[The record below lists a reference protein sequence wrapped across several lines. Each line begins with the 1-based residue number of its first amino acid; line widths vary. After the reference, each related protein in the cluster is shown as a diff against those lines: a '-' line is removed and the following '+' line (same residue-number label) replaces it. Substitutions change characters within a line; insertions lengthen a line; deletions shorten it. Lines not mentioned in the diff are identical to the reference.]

1 MERILVTIDLRQ
13 TDDEA
18 QAIRP
23 GSVAGSWDAL
33 YRAFQLAGRIHAHVF
48 ILVVQDMD
56 DPMDA
61 ARATVAKDA
70 VRKRLLLMIEQARLS
85 GTSVEYHI
93 VYGPYE
99 SELIRFVREK
109 RITHIIFGLPETAV
123 SAAALNPSLQ
133 GIRRAVSCNIEVV
146 RHKSS

>member
-13 TDDEA
+13 TDEA
-18 QAIRP
+18 QPIRP

-48 ILVVQDMD
+48 ILVVQDMEN
-56 DPMDA
+56 MSDA
-61 ARATVAKDA
+61 AHAAVAKDA
-70 VRKRLLLMIEQARLS
+70 VHKRLSLMIEQARLN

-99 SELIRFVREK
+99 RELIRFVQEK
-109 RITHIIFGLPETAV
+109 RITHIIFGLPENAV
-123 SAAALNPSLQ
+123 SASALNPSLQ
-133 GIRRAVSCNIEVV
+133 GIRKAVSCNIEVV
-146 RHKSS
+146 RHKTP